1 MKERQRR
8 AEKAS
13 LERITER
20 AMKDVDMNR
29 RDVFLAA
36 DMPAIKTMGNLQ
48 GYTHWSTIK
57 NERST
62 NVFGPY
68 GIYSCF

>member
-20 AMKDVDMNR
+20 GMKDER
-29 RDVFLAA
+29 CRYEQARCFFLAA
-36 DMPAIKTMGNLQ
+36 DMPAIKTMGKLL
-48 GYTHWSTIK
+48 
-57 NERST
+57 
-62 NVFGPY
+62 
-68 GIYSCF
+68 